1 MLTKNV
7 RIAVGAVLAIAVIA
21 VLAISTTGSNS
32 GGGSM
37 PGMDHSSMNSDA
49 SSASTTASASASD
62 VDAAFVRQMIPHHQ
76 MAVEMA
82 KIASQ
87 NAKHS
92 EIKTLAAAIIA
103 AQNKEITQL
112 RSIASDDGVDLK
124 DASNQ
129 MTADAKTLGL
139 AMNEM
144 GMSMDMHGFAE
155 ADPFDR
161 AFIDGMIPHHEGAIA
176 MANAELKSGGNS
188 QLKEIAKA
196 IITAQNKE
204 IAEMKQW
211 RADWYSG
218 DAPAATTGG
227 GSSMEDMPGM

>member
-7 RIAVGAVLAIAVIA
+7 RIAVGAALAIALIA
-21 VLAISTTGSNS
+21 VLAISTTGSKTGS
-32 GGGSM
+32 GSM
-37 PGMDHSSMNSDA
+37 PGMDHSSMNSGA
-49 SSASTTASASASD
+49 SSSSTPAASASD

-82 KIASQ
+82 EIARQ

-124 DASNQ
+124 DASNE
-129 MTADAKTLGL
+129 MTSDAKTLGL

-161 AFIDGMIPHHEGAIA
+161 AFIDGMTPHHEGAIA

-196 IITAQNKE
+196 IIAAQNEE
-204 IAEMKQW
+204 IAKMKQW

-218 DAPAATTGG
+218 DAPATTTGDE
-227 GSSMEDMPGM
+227 SSMEDMPGM